1 LVQFTKLRLS
11 GFKSFVDHTELVI
24 DSGLTGIVGPNGCGK
39 SNLVEALRWVMG
51 ETSAK
56 RMRGGEMDD
65 VIFGGNSGRPAR
77 NVAEVEVVLDNA
89 DRKVPAMFN
98 DLELLEVRRRIDRG
112 AGSTYEVNG
121 KEARARDVQLLFAD
135 AATGSHSTALVS
147 QGRVG
152 ALINAKPT
160 DRRGLLEEAAGIT
173 GLHSRR
179 HEAELRLRAAET
191 NLSRLDDVI
200 ITLESQLQ
208 ALKKQARQA
217 VRYRNIADQLRRAEA
232 VLLHLLWLEASL
244 RAEQADAA
252 FAAAEA
258 AVAEATGSAA
268 SEATRQAEAASAL
281 PPLRQSEVEAAA
293 ELQRLNIAQAGLEEE
308 ERRVIAASAEAQRR
322 RDQTIADIA
331 REQGL
336 ATDAIAAAA
345 RLTEEQGTIAAAEG
359 EAVARQEDAERAL
372 TAAESLAAET
382 EAELLSLSQ
391 ALAAGEARESALARR
406 AEELA
411 QRLARLGQRRA
422 EIAAEQEPVEAAL
435 KDDATRLAAEAALTE
450 AEATRQAAEGEA
462 AEAETARVQAS
473 QALAARRE
481 PMDSARARRDRL
493 AAEIAALAALIST
506 HGSDLWP
513 PVIDQLIVPPGLET
527 ALGAALGDDLTA
539 ATDEGA
545 PRHWRSPGPDEIAAP
560 SLQTAPELPQGAEPL
575 ARHVTGPAALA
586 RRLAQIGVV
595 PNEAAGRALAPR
607 LAQGQRLVSR
617 DGGLWRWDVFT
628 IAAGA
633 PTAAAVRLSQRNRH
647 AVLLGEQ
654 SEAEAVLREA
664 ESAFA
669 EARAAERAAAE
680 RDDACRQALQSA
692 YRAAAQAR
700 QALTE
705 AQARA
710 AQLDGR
716 LAALD
721 QAAAAAEASIAESEQ
736 ESASVAAER
745 AGLPDLGEARARLGE
760 LRTALA
766 ERRAQLI
773 ECRGTRDRLS
783 REAEARR
790 QRLAAIA
797 GEILS
802 WQERA
807 AAAERQ
813 LASLAERRAAV
824 EAEIESLAR
833 RPAEISQQRQALMEL
848 IETASAARRA
858 AADRLADAEAELAAA
873 DRALK
878 RAEGELA
885 AAREERVR
893 SEGSVAQAAE
903 ARSALTERFRERLD
917 CAPEEALAIAEL
929 DPGEEL
935 PDRAHMETRIQRLQR
950 ERENIGPVNLRAETE
965 AAEVETQLSGLQS
978 ERSDLISAIARLR
991 QGISS
996 LNREGRERLLAAF
1009 EVVNKNFAEL
1019 FTRLFGGG
1027 HAHLALTEH
1036 EDPLEAGLEIM
1047 ASPPGKRL
1055 QVLSLLSGGE
1065 QALTALALLF
1075 AVFLA
1080 NPAPIC
1086 VLDEVDAPLDDAN
1099 VDRFC
1104 TLIEELG
1111 HSTAT
1116 RFLVITHHRMTMA
1129 RMDRLFGVTMAE
1141 RGVSQLVSV
1150 DLQEADTLRATA

>member
-11 GFKSFVDHTELVI
+11 GFKSFIDSTELVI
-24 DSGLTGIVGPNGCGK
+24 DQGLTGIVGPNGCGK

-65 VIFGGNSGRPAR
+65 VIFAGNSGRPAR
-77 NVAEVEVVLDNA
+77 NVAEVEVVLDNV

-98 DLELLEVRRRIDRG
+98 EFEQLEIRRRIDRG
-112 AGSTYEVNG
+112 AGSSYEVNG

-135 AATGSHSTALVS
+135 ASTGAHSTALVS
-147 QGRVG
+147 QGRIG

-179 HEAELRLRAAET
+179 HEAELRLKAAEA
-191 NLSRLDDVI
+191 NLARLDDVI
-200 ITLESQLQ
+200 VTLESQLQ

-232 VLLHLLWLEASL
+232 VLLHLQWLEIVA

-252 FAAAEA
+252 FAAAETAVTETTGA
-258 AVAEATGSAA
+258 AAA
-268 SEATRQAEAASAL
+268 AATRQAEAASAL
-281 PPLRQSEVEAAA
+281 PPLRLREVEAAA
-293 ELQRLNIAQAGLEEE
+293 ELQRLTIAQASLEEE
-308 ERRVIAASAEAQRR
+308 EKRVIAASAEAERR
-322 RDQTIADIA
+322 RAQTEADTA
-331 REQGL
+331 REQTL
-336 ATDAIAAAA
+336 AADAKAAVE
-345 RLTEEQGTIAAAEG
+345 RLAEERTAIERAEG
-359 EAVARQEDAERAL
+359 EATALVAEAARAL
-372 TAAESLAAET
+372 AVAEAVAAET
-382 EAELLSLSQ
+382 EAALLGLSQ
-391 ALAAGEARESALARR
+391 SLAAGEAKESALARR

-411 QRLARLGQRRA
+411 QRLGRLRQRRA
-422 EIAAEQEPVEAAL
+422 EIAAERAPVEAAL
-435 KDDATRLAAEAALTE
+435 RDDAARLAAEAGLA
-450 AEATRQAAEGEA
+450 AAEEA
-462 AEAETARVQAS
+462 RQEAETKAEAAAIERSRAGQ
-473 QALAARRE
+473 LAQARRE
-481 PMDSARARRDRL
+481 PMDQARSRRDKL
-493 AAEIAALAALIST
+493 GAEASALGELIAV
-506 HGSDLWP
+506 HGAGLWP
-513 PVIDQLIVPPGLET
+513 PVIDRLVVAAGYET

-539 ATDEGA
+539 AADEGA
-545 PRHWRSPGPDEIAAP
+545 PRHWRESAGEQPASGPA
-560 SLQTAPELPQGAEPL
+560 LPEGAEPL
-575 ARHVTGPAALA
+575 SAHVQGPAVLA

-595 PNEAAGRALAPR
+595 GDEAAGRALAPV

-617 DGGLWRWDVFT
+617 DGALWRWDGFT

-647 AVLLGEQ
+647 AELTRELAEATEIL
-654 SEAEAVLREA
+654 SEAEA
-664 ESAFA
+664 AFA
-669 EARAAERAAAE
+669 QARSAE
-680 RDDACRQALQSA
+680 RDAAAHDDGCRQTLQAA

-700 QALTE
+700 QAVTE

-716 LAALD
+716 LSALD
-721 QAAAAAEASIAESEQ
+721 QAAAAADASLAESKQ
-736 ESASVAAER
+736 ESAAVAEER

-760 LRTALA
+760 LKALLA
-766 ERRAQLI
+766 EKRGHLV
-773 ECRGTRDRLS
+773 ECRSTAERLG

-790 QRLAAIA
+790 QRLAAI
-797 GEILS
+797 EQERHS
-802 WQERA
+802 WQSRAEA
-807 AAAERQ
+807 AARQ
-813 LASLAERRAAV
+813 LASLAERRQLL
-824 EAEIESLAR
+824 EAEIEALSR
-833 RPAEISQQRQALMEL
+833 RPAEIAAQRSSLMEL
-848 IETASAARRA
+848 LESAAAARRE
-858 AADRLADAEAELAAA
+858 AADRLAEAETMLTEA
-873 DRALK
+873 DRTLK
-878 RAEGELA
+878 RAEADLA
-885 AAREERVR
+885 AARESRVR
-893 SEGSVAQAAE
+893 AEGAVAQAAE
-903 ARSALTERFRERLD
+903 ARGALVERFRERLD
-917 CAPEEALAIAEL
+917 CAPEQALAIAEL

-935 PDRAHMETRIQRLQR
+935 PGREQTEARIQRLIR

-965 AAEVETQLSGLQS
+965 AAEIDSQLSGLQN
-978 ERSDLISAIARLR
+978 ERSDLVNAIARLR

-1009 EVVNKNFAEL
+1009 EVVNKNFEEL

-1027 HAHLALTEH
+1027 RAHLALTEN

-1075 AVFLA
+1075 GVFLA
-1080 NPAPIC
+1080 NPTPIC

-1111 HSTAT
+1111 HSSAT

-1150 DLQEADTLRATA
+1150 DLQQADVLRATA